1 MLRIVTDG
9 AGDMPAEWL
18 EAYDLQI
25 IPINIQ
31 FKEQTFLQGID
42 LSNEDFYRL
51 VDQSGVIP
59 NTSQPT
65 PQQFVDFY
73 RRVAK
78 AGDTI
83 LSMHVTAKLSGTY
96 ESAIMASRELEGV
109 YRVIPFDSA
118 TGSAGLGFLCKEA
131 RLMDRGGASI
141 EEILQRMESLRESM
155 HIVLT
160 LDTLEYAK
168 MSGRIK
174 AMQAA
179 LASLLNVKPIA
190 ILDKGVLYMA
200 EKVRTRQRS
209 LERVLELMQKR
220 MEGRRVNVAVVQAR
234 DPKAGKTLSELV
246 PTYLDCQELIMT
258 ELSIAVTANLGPG
271 TVGVVAYPV

>member
-59 NTSQPT
+59 KTSQPT

-160 LDTLEYAK
+160 LA
-168 MSGRIK
+168 
-174 AMQAA
+174 
-179 LASLLNVKPIA
+179 
-190 ILDKGVLYMA
+190 
-200 EKVRTRQRS
+200 
-209 LERVLELMQKR
+209 
-220 MEGRRVNVAVVQAR
+220 
-234 DPKAGKTLSELV
+234 
-246 PTYLDCQELIMT
+246 
-258 ELSIAVTANLGPG
+258 
-271 TVGVVAYPV
+271 